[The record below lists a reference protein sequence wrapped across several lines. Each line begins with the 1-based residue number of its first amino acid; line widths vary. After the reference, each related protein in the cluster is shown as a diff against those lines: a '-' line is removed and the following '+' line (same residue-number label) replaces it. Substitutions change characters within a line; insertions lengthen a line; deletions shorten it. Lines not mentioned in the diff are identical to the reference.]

1 MSEIKIIIGGDIFPR
16 YSFDLWE
23 KLEMEKLYSR
33 DILDIFRNAD
43 FSICNLEGAFTDFS
57 QGIPK
62 CGPSIKASPKTI
74 AGIRALGIDCLALAN
89 NHVMD
94 YGKQGYI
101 DTCKTLEEAGIDYF
115 GTGDNV
121 NSINTYKKTQ
131 IKGKT
136 IIFYAVGETVFNI
149 PSEDMPGINLYDEYR
164 VCNELKVLKEQC
176 DFLIVLY
183 HGGVEYFTFPTPW
196 IRQRF
201 HRMADCGADMVI
213 AQHTHC
219 IGAQER
225 YNGSYLLYGQGNFHF
240 IQYNEKEVTQSGLL
254 LDVDAGGE
262 SLNVMPHLVYMD
274 GDMCKYCPKQDLS
287 DFYARSKRVEAGE
300 SFKKEFSAYCEKW
313 FVRWLMEFRGNTVK
327 DRIMRRLLSKEKFI
341 SYLRRQYNDT
351 MVLRMLEHVRGEEDV
366 EVMQQGLSDFFYMNK

>member
-1 MSEIKIIIGGDIFPR
+1 MKEIKIIIGGDIFPLR
-16 YSFDLWE
+16 RFDLWE
-23 KLEMEKLYSR
+23 HPYTEDLFSTR
-33 DILDIFRNAD
+33 IINIFHNAD
-43 FSICNLEGAFTDFS
+43 FSICNLEGALTDCD
-57 QGIPK
+57 QQIAK
-62 CGPSIKASPKTI
+62 CGPCIKASPKTI
-74 AGIRALGIDCLALAN
+74 AGIRSLGIDCLALAN

-101 DTCKTLEEAGIDYF
+101 DTCKALEESGIGYF
-115 GTGDNV
+115 GGGDNV
-121 NSINTYKKTQ
+121 NSINTYKKIQ

-149 PSEDMPGINLYDEYR
+149 PSEAMPGINLYDEYR
-164 VCNELKVLKEQC
+164 VCNELKALKEQC

-183 HGGVEYFTFPTPW
+183 HGGVEYFVFPTPW
-196 IRQRF
+196 VKKRF

-240 IQYNEKEVTQSGLL
+240 IQHNEKEVTQSGLL
-254 LDVDAGGE
+254 LVVDAGGDV
-262 SLNVMPHLVYMD
+262 LRIKPHLVYMD

-287 DFYARSKRVEAGE
+287 DFYTRSKRVEAGE
-300 SFKKEFSAYCEKW
+300 SFKKEFSTYCEKW
-313 FVRWLMEFRGNTVK
+313 FVRWLLEFRGHTVK
-327 DRIMRRLLSKEKFI
+327 DKIMRKLLSKEKFI

-351 MVLRMLEHVRGEEDV
+351 MALRMLEHVRGEEDV
-366 EVMQQGLSDFFYMNK
+366 EVMQQGLEDFF